1 MADENEQTQRPDA
14 TLADSLSS
22 VDVQRYLA
30 PTVATLLM
38 RDDCSPRVVRE
49 AFAQLASAYYT
60 ISTYLPRHLIAHQL
74 ASNERGP
81 WLEWV
86 EGSLLFADVSG
97 STALAE
103 RLTVLGREG
112 AEIVTGILNAFFDA
126 MLQIIEAAGGDL
138 LTFGGD
144 ALLVLFRGPHHSHIA
159 TQAALDLLHI
169 CRVNADGTPSFQ
181 RTVPG
186 IGTFALSMHIGVE
199 SGRVA
204 LVSAG
209 QPNALRYAAMGST
222 VNSVARAEAYGNRGD
237 LVVGPVT
244 WNAIA
249 PDATGEPVDA
259 GYVRVLA
266 LSTSDLPPA
275 VLPHEAPI
283 MAAPEQAIPHLVQRL
298 DRLTPY
304 LPTGLLSRILIDPQR
319 PQIEADLRPVTVLF
333 AQVVGIGTLV
343 EALDPSTA
351 AHLID
356 RLLRPMQAAIERFG
370 GVINKLDL
378 AQEGDK
384 LLAIFGAP
392 IAYEDHAERAARA
405 ALMMLE
411 AFMALPSVDL
421 PAPGG
426 ARPGIAVTLKLRIGL
441 NTGSVFAGNVGSTT
455 RKEYTVMGDAVNVA
469 ARVMTSTAWGE
480 IWCSATTA
488 AQIASHLLCEER
500 TPIHVKGKQLPLQ
513 LLRVCGVREQLP
525 VVDPPALP
533 LIGRQAELD
542 WLSDHLV
549 AATTGNGRMVRISGE
564 AGIGKSRL
572 TMALLERA
580 REYHLRSIQ
589 VNCRSYAANIPYA
602 PWSEWLI
609 ALCAIESSDSPA
621 TRAEKLLARLAPLG
635 NDAHNWLPLLADLV
649 HLDVAETALTRGLDP
664 QQRQTRRF
672 ELLADLLRATA
683 QPTSVADDMP
693 TAGLLVILEDM
704 HHADQVS
711 LDLWRYLAPRI
722 ADVPVLL
729 LGVHRPHLNW
739 QLDDAT
745 DIEQLPPD
753 HAHVLTLQ
761 ALSQPES
768 DALLTARMGAENL
781 PPALRQQIV
790 QRAAGNPLFLEELL
804 LAVSHAAPPPA
815 PEDSALS
822 SPAPGG
828 HLALDELPDSLHG
841 LLLARIDQLD
851 TRSRSL
857 LLVASVIGQR
867 FPLSILRVIHP
878 DEPQTLLHQL
888 RVLDAQEFT
897 VLEREFPEQVY
908 LFRHALVQEVAY
920 QSLLYARRRELH
932 RRIGEYLEKRHAAD
946 LSSYYGLLAHH
957 FRLSDCQDKAVTY
970 LLLAGHAARDVYAND
985 EAIQY
990 YQWALAALGEERH
1003 NRRGWEGYK
1012 ALGDVLCTIGRYD
1025 EALAAYAQILDA
1037 EVVSQEQ
1044 ADALPTTDSV
1054 AADGQARPATIQHLP
1069 PDVAAEAL
1077 RSRGNALEKQGR
1089 YGPALDELRA
1099 AETLARAHLD
1109 TTPPLLL
1116 AAIYADMGLVLMRQ
1130 GDYEQALAICTT
1142 GLSKLRRDRLTR
1154 EDERIEASLHTQLGT
1169 IYGMRGEYAQAR
1181 FHFENALAA
1190 QEAID
1195 DLYGSSRSH
1204 NNIGYLWQLQ
1214 SEYAHAIRHYVQAET
1229 LARKIS
1235 ARYILSSIQLNL
1247 AYAYYCQDQYDQA
1260 AAACDAA
1267 LSLCQ
1272 EMGDQDGIAK
1282 VYDVLGQ
1289 IAYNRGQYDQA
1300 LACYAQ
1306 SLALHRALGSSYQEG
1321 NTLANTAEVY
1331 NALHRPAQAYPL
1343 AEAACQIAE
1352 RIMAPQLR
1360 VEALLVLAEA
1370 DLLMAD
1376 RVAGDNPVEA
1386 EALLASSDER
1396 AQQAATLAFELGSK
1410 RDYGVARRI
1419 LGQVAAR
1426 RRQPY
1431 AAHFE
1436 ASITL
1441 LTEINNRFELAR
1453 AQIAYAEA
1461 LPMGTFPATTTYLKQ
1476 ARDTFREIGA
1486 QAELARLD
1494 HLSERSV

>member
-1 MADENEQTQRPDA
+1 MADENEQTQRPGA
-14 TLADSLSS
+14 TLADSLSA

-30 PTVATLLM
+30 PTVATMLV

-60 ISTYLPRHLIAHQL
+60 ITTYLPRHLIARQL
-74 ASNERGP
+74 ASNEHGP

-144 ALLVLFRGPHHSHIA
+144 ALLVLFRGPHHPHIA
-159 TQAALDLLHI
+159 TQAALNLLHI
-169 CRVNADGTPSFQ
+169 CRVNADGMPSFQ

-186 IGTFALSMHIGVE
+186 IDTFTLSMHIGVE

-209 QPNALRYAAMGST
+209 QSNALRYAAIGST

-283 MAAPEQAIPHLVQRL
+283 MAAPEQAIPHLVQQL

-304 LPTGLLSRILIDPQR
+304 LPAGLLSRILIDPQR

-411 AFMALPSVDL
+411 AFTALPPADL
-421 PAPGG
+421 PA
-426 ARPGIAVTLKLRIGL
+426 RTYIRSGIAVTLKLRIGL
-441 NTGSVFAGNVGSTT
+441 NTGSVFAGNVGCTT

-488 AQIASHLLCEER
+488 AQIAPHLHCEER
-500 TPIHVKGKQLPLQ
+500 APISVKGKQLPLQ

-542 WLSDHLV
+542 WLSDHLI

-621 TRAEKLLARLAPLG
+621 TRAEKLLARLAPLS

-649 HLDVAETALTRGLDP
+649 HLEVAETILTRGLDP

-739 QLDDAT
+739 QTDDAAN
-745 DIEQLPPD
+745 IGQY
-753 HAHVLTLQ
+753 HADNAYVLTLH
-761 ALSQPES
+761 ALSESDS
-768 DALLTARMGAENL
+768 DALLTARMGGENI
-781 PPALRQQIV
+781 PTPLRQQIV

-804 LAVSHAAPPPA
+804 LAVSNAARYTV
-815 PEDSALS
+815 PEDSGLS
-822 SPAPGG
+822 PTPAG
-828 HLALDELPDSLHG
+828 HLVLDELPDSLHG

-867 FPLSILRVIHP
+867 FPFGILQAIYP
-878 DEPQTLLHQL
+878 DEQQVLLQHL
-888 RVLDAQEFT
+888 RVLDTQEFT
-897 VLEREFPEQVY
+897 LLEQELPERVY
-908 LFRHALVQEVAY
+908 LFRHTLVQEVAY

-932 RRIGEYLEKRHAAD
+932 RRIGEYLENRHAAD
-946 LSSYYGLLAHH
+946 LPSYYGLLAHH
-957 FRLSDCQDKAVTY
+957 FRLSDCPDKAVTY

-990 YQWALAALGEERH
+990 YQWALATLGEERH

-1025 EALAAYAQILDA
+1025 EALAAYAQILEA

-1044 ADALPTTDSV
+1044 SAALPTADSV
-1054 AADGQARPATIQHLP
+1054 AAGGQARPATIQHLP
-1069 PDVAAEAL
+1069 PDVAAETL

-1099 AETLARAHLD
+1099 AEALARAHLD

-1300 LACYAQ
+1300 LTCYTQ

-1352 RIMAPQLR
+1352 RILAPQLR
-1360 VEALLVLAEA
+1360 VEALLALAEA

-1431 AAHFE
+1431 TDHFE
-1436 ASITL
+1436 ASMTL
-1441 LTEINNRFELAR
+1441 LAEINNRFDLAR
-1453 AQIAYAEA
+1453 SQLAYAEA
-1461 LPMGTFPATTTYLKQ
+1461 LHMGAYPATTMYLKQ
-1476 ARDTFREIGA
+1476 ARHTFREIGA

>member
-1 MADENEQTQRPDA
+1 MADENDQTQLPGG
-14 TLADSLSS
+14 TLTHSLSA
-22 VDVQRYLA
+22 VDLQRYLA
-30 PTVATLLM
+30 PDVATLLV

-60 ISTYLPRHLIAHQL
+60 ISTYLPHHLIAHQL
-74 ASNERGP
+74 ASSASGP

-103 RLTVLGREG
+103 RLSVLGREG
-112 AEIVTGILNAFFDA
+112 AEIVTSTLNAFFDA

-144 ALLVLFRGPHHSHIA
+144 ALLVLFRGPHHPHIT

-186 IGTFALSMHIGVE
+186 IGTFALSMHIGVA

-209 QPNALRYAAMGST
+209 QSDALRYAAMGST
-222 VNSVARAEAYGNRGD
+222 VNSVAQAEAYGNRGD
-237 LVVGPVT
+237 LVVGPAT

-266 LSTSDLPPA
+266 LHTSDLPPA
-275 VLPHEAPI
+275 VLPYEAPI
-283 MAAPEQAIPHLVQRL
+283 MAAPEQAIPHLVQQL

-304 LPTGLLSRILIDPQR
+304 LPVGLLSRILIDPQR
-319 PQIEADLRPVTVLF
+319 PRIEADLRPVTVLF
-333 AQVVGIGTLV
+333 AQVVGVGALV
-343 EALDPSTA
+343 EELDPA
-351 AHLID
+351 AAAQLID

-392 IAYEDHAERAARA
+392 IAFEDHAERAARA
-405 ALMMLE
+405 ALMMLD
-411 AFMALPSVDL
+411 AFTALPSADL
-421 PAPGG
+421 PARTF
-426 ARPGIAVTLKLRIGL
+426 ACPGIAVTLKLRIGL

-488 AQIASHLLCEER
+488 AQIAPHLLCEER
-500 TPIHVKGKQLPLQ
+500 TPIHVKGKRLPLQ

-525 VVDPPALP
+525 VVDSPALP
-533 LIGRQAELD
+533 LIGRQAQLD
-542 WLSDHLV
+542 WLNDHLV
-549 AATTGNGRMVRISGE
+549 AATTGNGRVVRISGE

-572 TMALLERA
+572 TLALLERA
-580 REYHLRSIQ
+580 REHTLRSIQ
-589 VNCRSYAANIPYA
+589 VNCRSYATNIPYA

-621 TRAEKLLARLAPLG
+621 TRTEKLLARLATAG
-635 NDAHNWLPLLADLV
+635 NDGTNWLPLLADLV
-649 HLDVAETALTRGLDP
+649 HLEVAETTLTRGLDP

-683 QPTSVADDMP
+683 HTTPLADDMP
-693 TAGLLVILEDM
+693 SAGLLIILEDM

-711 LDLWRYLAPRI
+711 LDLWRYLARRI

-739 QLDDAT
+739 QTDDAT
-745 DIEQLPPD
+745 DIGQHHAD
-753 HAHVLTLQ
+753 NAHVLTLH
-761 ALSQPES
+761 ALSEPDS
-768 DALLTARMGAENL
+768 DALLTARMGAESL
-781 PPALRQQIV
+781 PTALRQQIV

-804 LAVSHAAPPPA
+804 LAVSNAAPHTA
-815 PEDSALS
+815 PEDSVL
-822 SPAPGG
+822 SPAPAS
-828 HLALDELPDSLHG
+828 HLVLDELPDSLHG

-867 FPLSILRVIHP
+867 FPFDILQAIHP
-878 DEPQTLLHQL
+878 DEQQLLIQQL
-888 RVLDAQEFT
+888 RVLDTQEFT
-897 VLEREFPEQVY
+897 LLERDLPEQVY
-908 LFRHALVQEVAY
+908 LFRHTLVQEVAY

-946 LSSYYGLLAHH
+946 LPSYYGLLAHH

-990 YQWALAALGEERH
+990 YQWALTALGEERH
-1003 NRRGWEGYK
+1003 NRRGWEGHK
-1012 ALGDVLCTIGRYD
+1012 ALGDVLCTIGCYD
-1025 EALAAYAQILDA
+1025 EALAAYAQILEA
-1037 EVVSQEQ
+1037 EVAPQEQ
-1044 ADALPTTDSV
+1044 AAALPTTDSLPI
-1054 AADGQARPATIQHLP
+1054 DNHARPAVSRLLP
-1069 PDVAAEAL
+1069 ADVAAEAL
-1077 RSRGNALEKQGR
+1077 RSRGNALEKQGQ

-1099 AETLARAHLD
+1099 AEALARAHLD

-1130 GDYEQALAICTT
+1130 GDYEQALAICST
-1142 GLSKLRRDRLTR
+1142 GLSKLQRDHLTR
-1154 EDERIEASLHTQLGT
+1154 EDERIEASLHTRLGT
-1169 IYGMRGEYAQAR
+1169 IYGMRGDYAQAR

-1229 LARKIS
+1229 LAQKIS
-1235 ARYILSSIQLNL
+1235 AKYILSSIQLNL

-1272 EMGDQDGIAK
+1272 EMRDQDGIAK

-1300 LACYAQ
+1300 LTCYAQ
-1306 SLALHRALGSSYQEG
+1306 SLALHRTLGSSYQEG

-1331 NALHRPAQAYPL
+1331 NALHQPAQAYAL

-1352 RIMAPQLR
+1352 RILAPQLR

-1370 DLLMAD
+1370 DLLVA
-1376 RVAGDNPVEA
+1376 RQVAGANPAEA
-1386 EALLASSDER
+1386 EALLARSAER
-1396 AQQAATLAFELGSK
+1396 AQQAAELALELGSK
-1410 RDYGVARRI
+1410 RDQGVARRI
-1419 LGQVAAR
+1419 LGRVAAR
-1426 RRQPY
+1426 RGQPY
-1431 AAHFE
+1431 ADHFE
-1436 ASITL
+1436 ASLTL
-1441 LTEINNRFELAR
+1441 LTEIRNRFELACS
-1453 AQIAYAEA
+1453 QMAYAEA
-1461 LPMGTFPATTTYLKQ
+1461 LHMGTFPATTAYLKQ

-1486 QAELARLD
+1486 QAELAHLD